1 MNGDLDDLASAR
13 TAPTS
18 QNATTGCG
26 SQAVNLGGD
35 INGKG
40 GDVFVGVGKVDKS
53 RTNYGL
59 APLMFVIESAKKVA
73 GAHRVAVTAITAAVL
88 TTGTVTAWR
97 THWPTSVFG
106 VSGAASHSG
115 QAGRVFGDSYSRYQI
130 RVPDQGSP
138 AGMVTFLKRLVLVTE
153 DSTSG
158 AQVTA
163 YQEGTGKIAW
173 TKDFPSAPVVA
184 GNLLLTATYP
194 GSLSAYRFK
203 STGTACPSAISRINP
218 GTGQTVW
225 TSNVVCTRCG
235 NLTASTMYVVCGG
248 TVLSASN
255 GAVMEQL
262 PTAAEGWAF
271 GKDILVQD
279 GSFLS
284 LEMLNEG
291 RFSRLWR
298 HTVSRYVEVVPEP
311 RQIVLVGPE
320 LYPNFAAKVELLD
333 PTNGAFVGSITG
345 TNVMPTPDG
354 VYAYSSSGKVL
365 FCSAIGTKAWRG
377 PREPINY
384 SGGILW
390 GYRSPNGYSTSSV
403 YAYAMNPDS
412 LKLLGRLVTTPTQV
426 SAEGNDSF
434 VVSDGK
440 YAAIVA
446 APIIYVFKINGQR

>member
-130 RVPDQGSP
+130 RVPDQGSTCRYGDLP
-138 AGMVTFLKRLVLVTE
+138 QTFGPGNRRQYVRSPGDCLPGGHRE
-153 DSTSG
+153 DSLDKRFPICSG
-158 AQVTA
+158 GGGEPLA
-163 YQEGTGKIAW
+163 
-173 TKDFPSAPVVA
+173 D
-184 GNLLLTATYP
+184 GNLSWIHYPLTVSSP
-194 GSLSAYRFK
+194 P
-203 STGTACPSAISRINP
+203 GTACPSAISRINP

-225 TSNVVCTRCG
+225 TSNVAGTRCG

-271 GKDILVQD
+271 
-279 GSFLS
+279 
-284 LEMLNEG
+284 
-291 RFSRLWR
+291 R
-298 HTVSRYVEVVPEP
+298 
-311 RQIVLVGPE
+311 
-320 LYPNFAAKVELLD
+320 
-333 PTNGAFVGSITG
+333 
-345 TNVMPTPDG
+345 
-354 VYAYSSSGKVL
+354 
-365 FCSAIGTKAWRG
+365 
-377 PREPINY
+377 
-384 SGGILW
+384 
-390 GYRSPNGYSTSSV
+390 
-403 YAYAMNPDS
+403 
-412 LKLLGRLVTTPTQV
+412 
-426 SAEGNDSF
+426 
-434 VVSDGK
+434 
-440 YAAIVA
+440 
-446 APIIYVFKINGQR
+446 